1 MRPRSASLS
10 ADIWRPASQTS
21 PLVGVSRPPSMF
33 SSVVLPEPELPTMAT
48 RSPACSRRST
58 FCSTCRLWGPT
69 AYSLLRL
76 RHSNTTSVITKCLR
90 RLCSGCA
97 SGQIQICKETYAQGR
112 ATDYNHMGPVELSR
126 QIGGKVSIRA
136 GKLDGHKVFKPGD
149 QGRHVEGRQ
158 YHQSLP
164 NPGADHTDYR

>member
-10 ADIWRPASQTS
+10 ADIWRPASRTS

-48 RSPACSRRST
+48 RSPARSSRST

-76 RHSNTTSVITKCLR
+76 RHSKTTSVITKSLR
-90 RLCSGCA
+90 RFSTGCA
-97 SGQIQICKETYAQGR
+97 PGRIQRSKEAHAQGR
-112 ATDYNHMGPVELSR
+112 ATDDDHVGPDQLGRKIADER
-126 QIGGKVSIRA
+126 HIRA
-136 GKLDGHKVFKPGD
+136 EQLDAPKAFKPGD
-149 QGRHVEGRQ
+149 HGRHIKGRQ
-158 YHQSLP
+158 YP
-164 NPGADHTDYR
+164 